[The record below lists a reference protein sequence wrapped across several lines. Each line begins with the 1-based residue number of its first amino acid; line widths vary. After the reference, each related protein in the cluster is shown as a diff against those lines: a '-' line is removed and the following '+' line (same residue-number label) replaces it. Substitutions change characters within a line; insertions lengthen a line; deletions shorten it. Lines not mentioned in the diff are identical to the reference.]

1 MEVFV
6 MQRMNE
12 NRAMDNN
19 KPLGDLFSDLA
30 SEMSNLVRQEVALA
44 KVEVSQKAKYVGR
57 NVGYLVVGGAVAY
70 AAMLAVIAAIIM
82 LLDKVMP
89 NWGAALLV
97 GVLVGGVGWLLIGK
111 ALSALQQADMTPR
124 QTVETLK
131 EDATW
136 MKQQI
141 K

>member
-1 MEVFV
+1 

-12 NRAMDNN
+12 DRSLEN

-30 SEMSNLVRQEVALA
+30 SEMSNLVRQEVSLA
-44 KVEVSQKAKYVGR
+44 KVEMTQKAKSIGK
-57 NVGYLVVGGAVAY
+57 NVGYLVVGGAVGY
-70 AAMLAVIAAIIM
+70 AALLAVIAAVIM
-82 LLDKVMP
+82 LLDRFMP
-89 NWGAALLV
+89 SWGAALLV
-97 GVLVGGVGWLLIGK
+97 GIIIAGISWLLIGK
-111 ALSALQQADMTPR
+111 ALNALQETEITPR

-136 MKQQI
+136 VKQQI

>member
-1 MEVFV
+1 

-12 NRAMDNN
+12 DRSLEN

-44 KVEVSQKAKYVGR
+44 KVEMTQKAKRLGK
-57 NVGYLVVGGAVAY
+57 NVGYLVVGGAIGY
-70 AAMLAVIAAIIM
+70 AALLAVLAAVIM
-82 LLDKVMP
+82 LLDNFMP
-89 NWGAALLV
+89 SWGAALLV
-97 GVLVGGVGWLLIGK
+97 GILIAGISWLMIGK
-111 ALSALQQADMTPR
+111 AMSALQETEITPR
-124 QTVETLK
+124 ETVETLK
-131 EDATW
+131 EDAAW

>member
-1 MEVFV
+1 

-12 NRAMDNN
+12 NRAMEN

-30 SEMSNLVRQEVALA
+30 SEMSELVRKEVALA
-44 KVEVSQKAKYVGR
+44 KVEVGQKAKYVGK
-57 NVGYLVVGGAVAY
+57 NVGYLVVGGSVAY
-70 AAMLAVIAAIIM
+70 AAMLTIIAGIVM

-97 GVLVGGVGWLLIGK
+97 GVVVGIVGWLLISK
-111 ALSALQQADMTPR
+111 ARAALQATDITPQ
-124 QTVETLK
+124 QTVESLK
-131 EDATW
+131 EDAAW
-136 MKQQI
+136 VKQQI

>member
-1 MEVFV
+1 

-12 NRAMDNN
+12 NRSLEN

-30 SEMSNLVRQEVALA
+30 TEMSNLVRQEVALA
-44 KVEVSQKAKYVGR
+44 RVEISQKAKHVGR

-70 AAMLAVIAAIIM
+70 AAALAIIAAIIM
-82 LLDKVMP
+82 LLARYMP
-89 NWGAALLV
+89 DWGAALLV
-97 GVLVGGVGWLLIGK
+97 GVIVAGIGWLLIGK
-111 ALSALQQADMTPR
+111 ALSALQETDMTPR

-136 MKQQI
+136 MKEQL

>member
-1 MEVFV
+1 

-12 NRAMDNN
+12 NRAMDN
-19 KPLGDLFSDLA
+19 KPLGDLFGDLA
-30 SEMSNLVRQEVALA
+30 SEVSELVRKEVALA
-44 KVEVSQKAKYVGR
+44 KLEIGQKAKHVGK

-70 AAMLAVIAAIIM
+70 AAMLTVLAAIVM

-97 GVLVGGVGWLLIGK
+97 GIVVGIVGWLLISK
-111 ALSALQQADMTPR
+111 ARAALEATEVTPQ

-131 EDATW
+131 EDAAW
-136 MKQQI
+136 VKQQI

>member
-1 MEVFV
+1 
-6 MQRMNE
+6 MNE
-12 NRAMDNN
+12 NRSMDN

-30 SEMSNLVRQEVALA
+30 TEMSNLVRQEVALA
-44 KVEVSQKAKYVGR
+44 KVEVGQKAKYVGR

-70 AAMLAVIAAIIM
+70 AALLAIIAGIIM

-89 NWGAALLV
+89 NWGASLLV
-97 GVLVGGVGWLLIGK
+97 GVLVAGIGWLLIGK
-111 ALSALQQADMTPR
+111 ALSALKQADVTPR

>member
-1 MEVFV
+1 

-12 NRAMDNN
+12 NRPMENR
-19 KPLGDLFSDLA
+19 PLGDLFSDLA
-30 SEMSNLVRQEVALA
+30 TDMSNLVRQEVALA
-44 KVEVSQKAKYVGR
+44 KLEITQKGKYLGR

-70 AAMLAVIAAIIM
+70 AGLLAVIAAIIM
-82 LLDKVMP
+82 LLDRVMP
-89 NWGAALLV
+89 AWGAALLV
-97 GVLVGGVGWLLIGK
+97 GVLVAGIAWLLIGK
-111 ALSALQQADMTPR
+111 ALAALQQADLTPR
-124 QTVETLK
+124 ETVETLK

>member
-1 MEVFV
+1 

-12 NRAMDNN
+12 NRSLENR
-19 KPLGDLFSDLA
+19 PLGDLFGDLA
-30 SEMSNLVRQEVALA
+30 TDMSNLVRQEVTLA
-44 KVEVSQKAKYVGR
+44 KVEITQKAKYVGR

-70 AAMLAVIAAIIM
+70 AALLAILAAIIM
-82 LLDKVMP
+82 LLAKVLP
-89 NWGAALLV
+89 HWGATLAV
-97 GVLVGGVGWLLIGK
+97 GVVVGIVGWVLIGK
-111 ALSALQQADMTPR
+111 ALVALQQAELTPR

-136 MKQQI
+136 MKEQI

>member
-1 MEVFV
+1 

-12 NRAMDNN
+12 NRAMEN

-30 SEMSNLVRQEVALA
+30 SEMSELVRKEVALA
-44 KVEVSQKAKYVGR
+44 KLEVGQKVRHVGK

-70 AAMLAVIAAIIM
+70 AAMLAVIAGIVM

-89 NWGAALLV
+89 NWGAAFVV
-97 GVLVGGVGWLLIGK
+97 GIVVGIVGWLLISK
-111 ALSALQQADMTPR
+111 ARAALQATDITPQ

-131 EDATW
+131 EDAAW
-136 MKQQI
+136 VKQQI

>member
-1 MEVFV
+1 

-12 NRAMDNN
+12 NRAMEN

-30 SEMSNLVRQEVALA
+30 SEMSELVRKEVALA
-44 KVEVSQKAKYVGR
+44 KVEVGQKAKYVGK
-57 NVGYLVVGGAVAY
+57 NIGYLVIGGSVAY
-70 AAMLAVIAAIIM
+70 AAMLTIIAGIVM

-97 GVLVGGVGWLLIGK
+97 GIIVGVVGWLLISK
-111 ALSALQQADMTPR
+111 ARAALQATDMTPQ
-124 QTVETLK
+124 QTVESLK
-131 EDATW
+131 EDAAW
-136 MKQQI
+136 VKQQI

>member
-1 MEVFV
+1 
-6 MQRMNE
+6 MQRINE
-12 NRAMDNN
+12 NRPMEN

-30 SEMSNLVRQEVALA
+30 SDMSNLVRQEVNLA
-44 KVEVSQKAKYVGR
+44 KLEVTQKAKYLGR

-70 AAMLAVIAAIIM
+70 AGMLAVIAAIIM
-82 LLDKVMP
+82 LLDQYMP
-89 NWGAALLV
+89 AWGAALLV
-97 GVLVGGVGWLLIGK
+97 GVVVALIAWLMIGK
-111 ALSALQQADMTPR
+111 AMSALQQADLTPR
-124 QTVETLK
+124 ETVETLK

>member
-1 MEVFV
+1 
-6 MQRMNE
+6 MQRINE
-12 NRAMDNN
+12 NRSMEN

-30 SEMSNLVRQEVALA
+30 AEMSNLVRQEVTLA

-57 NVGYLVVGGAVAY
+57 NVGYLVIGGAVAY
-70 AAMLAVIAAIIM
+70 AALLAIIAAVIM
-82 LLDKVMP
+82 LLARVIP
-89 NWGAALLV
+89 NWGATLLV
-97 GVLVGGVGWLLIGK
+97 GVVVAGIGWLLIGK
-111 ALSALQQADMTPR
+111 ALSALQETDMTPR